1 MRMSKGK
8 IKFYQVNDKNTYYKF
23 RKNIYIK
30 KRILGEGSFGKVI
43 LVERVNPSE
52 PNDSK
57 CFALKISK
65 RFRKCS
71 KISSASKKDEDEKPK
86 ELNFIEIRELTIMKK
101 IKHPNVINLNEFNLC
116 REEREVWILMD
127 YVPTDLGKFY
137 AKNKD
142 NKDVMNENF
151 FKNIAFQIIN
161 GANYLHQNMI
171 MHRDLKLENI
181 LYDEEKKIARI
192 GDFGL
197 SRQFDYDKETQYTDV
212 GTFPYKP
219 PEVILGLTH
228 YSTAFDIWSI
238 GCILVEICTGS
249 HLFGEDND
257 LGVIKLMYKIFGSF
271 NETNLPGF
279 NKFPLSKKLENLPES
294 KGFGLVN
301 YIKSNQKFDF
311 ENNHFYDLIEK
322 MLCIDSNKRISAKD
336 CLSHP
341 WFSNFAKLEN

>member
-1 MRMSKGK
+1 MNK
-8 IKFYQVNDKNTYYKF
+8 I
-23 RKNIYIK
+23 R
-30 KRILGEGSFGKVI
+30 
-43 LVERVNPSE
+43 
-52 PNDSK
+52 
-57 CFALKISK
+57 
-65 RFRKCS
+65 
-71 KISSASKKDEDEKPK
+71 
-86 ELNFIEIRELTIMKK
+86 
-101 IKHPNVINLNEFNLC
+101 HPNVINLEEFNLC